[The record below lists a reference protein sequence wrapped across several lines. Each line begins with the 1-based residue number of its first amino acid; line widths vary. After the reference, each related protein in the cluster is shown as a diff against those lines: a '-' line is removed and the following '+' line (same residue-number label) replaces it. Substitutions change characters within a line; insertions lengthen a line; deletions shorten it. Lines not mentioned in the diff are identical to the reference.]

1 MPFFS
6 RLPVQFLVTTL
17 VVCCHAGRRDVTR
30 HKPQLVVVEE
40 YEESQTTTLPP
51 PPKPYAFT
59 YSAGRSPG
67 HVDRTHS
74 EVSDGSGVVRGS
86 FSYVDPRNQVRTVEY
101 TADSHGFYPVLSH
114 LPATP
119 QQTEAV
125 ARAQEKHFALYAKI
139 AQEHADAHSGRA
151 VVSFAVRNR
160 LLQADAKTPFPFLF
174 VSLQEPKLPK
184 DTVAVAKAK
193 DRHFSLYEKIAQE
206 HARIGAEQE
215 AARLAFEATSVKY
228 EQE

>member
-1 MPFFS
+1 MNQFS
-6 RLPVQFLVTTL
+6 QVFLVLAL
-17 VVCCHAGRRDVTR
+17 VALLGGSCQARDVAR
-30 HKPQLVVVEE
+30 LKPRLVVVEE
-40 YEESQTTTLPP
+40 YGEKLTTLPP

-101 TADSHGFYPVLSH
+101 TADAHGFYPVLSH
-114 LPATP
+114 LPKTP

-125 ARAQEKHFALYAKI
+125 AREQQKHHELYAKI
-139 AQEHADAHSGRA
+139 AQEHAEAHSGLA
-151 VVSFAVRNR
+151 
-160 LLQADAKTPFPFLF
+160 
-174 VSLQEPKLPK
+174 QEPKLPK

-193 DRHFSLYEKIAQE
+193 DRHLSLYEKIAQE

-215 AARLAFEATSVKY
+215 AQRLAFEATSEVY
-228 EQE
+228 HEH

>member
-1 MPFFS
+1 LLL
-6 RLPVQFLVTTL
+6 LPTMLKLAFLVTTL

-40 YEESQTTTLPP
+40 YEERQTTTLPP

-151 VVSFAVRNR
+151 V
-160 LLQADAKTPFPFLF
+160 
-174 VSLQEPKLPK
+174 EPKLPK

-228 EQE
+228 EVE